1 MKISKYAVIL
11 SSIISGATVSI
22 QVLVNSEMTAK
33 QLKTYYL
40 SKSITISNVEVI
52 TL

>member
-33 QLKTYYL
+33 QLKIYYQSL
-40 SKSITISNVEVI
+40 SITISNVQVI

>member
-1 MKISKYAVIL
+1 MKISKYVVIL
-11 SSIISGATVSI
+11 SSLVDRATVSI

-33 QLKTYYL
+33 QLKIYYQ

-52 TL
+52 PV